1 MLVSRLQ
8 EAQSLLAEAARILSY
23 ESPASEY
30 GHLQVL
36 YCAVLCCTVLYCTVL
51 CHLQA
56 AAEESR
62 EQLASYVTSVQS
74 G

>member
-8 EAQSLLAEAARILSY
+8 EAQSLLAEAVRILSY

-36 YCAVLCCTVLYCTVL
+36 YCTVLYCTVL

-62 EQLASYVTSVQS
+62 GQLASYLASVQS